1 MPIRFNP
8 SLIPLQRRI
17 SMERMFSGQSPHRTI
32 KGVALHVGVN
42 PRLAGMFL
50 KHLKKQ
56 GAIPRQSAFWKK

>member
-1 MPIRFNP
+1 
-8 SLIPLQRRI
+8 
-17 SMERMFSGQSPHRTI
+17 MERMFSGQSPHRTI